1 MKEKLYSFED
11 VIEILKEFK
20 DDDFLTFEQKLFL
33 ARFIEVHC
41 GDNESAM
48 IECLNLCKEKLGM
61 KDSLK
66 N

>member
-33 ARFIEVHC
+33 VRFIEEHY
-41 GDNESAM
+41 GDNESTM
-48 IECLNLCKEKLGM
+48 IECLNLCKEKLDM